1 MALSTVQYNCMLS
14 SLLPDLDLS
23 ESLANLNI
31 TGLSLDSRLVKPGH
45 LFFAVPGF
53 LQDGRDYIHS
63 SLQSGAEIVLY
74 QPDKKL
80 LPDNERI
87 VPIAN
92 LNQKISE
99 ISGRFYSYP
108 SKKLALTGIT
118 GTNGKTTCTQLLAH
132 LLSFVNGSVGVIGT
146 LGCGSITA
154 KKTDL
159 KTKGMTTPNPI
170 DIQSILADFVASNI
184 NQAVMEVSSH
194 GISQF
199 RINSLLFETAVFT
212 NLSHDHLDYHG
223 NLENYSKVKKELF
236 SMPGLKNAVINIDDT
251 FGSRIAEDLSLS
263 INKISYSLVNPEASI
278 FAEEIN
284 ISITGFT
291 AKISSP
297 WGQGELKSRL
307 IGKFNLQNLLAVVGA
322 ACSQGLNFDNVI
334 KVIPMLENIP
344 GRMEIVNDTEQRTEK
359 LIAGPVVILDF
370 AHSPDALKN
379 ALGTLRDLCSGKL
392 WCIFGCGGNRDQE
405 KRPIMGKIAAE
416 LADHVIITND
426 NPRNESPK
434 KISEQILSGIIPN
447 TKSIIILDRREAIN
461 FSIKSAMQEDVIL
474 IAGKGDES
482 YQFLGSKKFSFSDRV
497 EAKIA
502 LNNREEIL

>member
-1 MALSTVQYNCMLS
+1 M
-14 SLLPDLDLS
+14 
-23 ESLANLNI
+23 
-31 TGLSLDSRLVKPGH
+31 H
-45 LFFAVPGF
+45 
-53 LQDGRDYIHS
+53 
-63 SLQSGAEIVLY
+63 
-74 QPDKKL
+74 
-80 LPDNERI
+80 
-87 VPIAN
+87 
-92 LNQKISE
+92 
-99 ISGRFYSYP
+99 
-108 SKKLALTGIT
+108 
-118 GTNGKTTCTQLLAH
+118 
-132 LLSFVNGSVGVIGT
+132 
-146 LGCGSITA
+146 
-154 KKTDL
+154 
-159 KTKGMTTPNPI
+159 
-170 DIQSILADFVASNI
+170 
-184 NQAVMEVSSH
+184 
-194 GISQF
+194 
-199 RINSLLFETAVFT
+199 
-212 NLSHDHLDYHG
+212 
-223 NLENYSKVKKELF
+223 
-236 SMPGLKNAVINIDDT
+236 GLKNAVINIDDT
-251 FGSRIAEDLSLS
+251 VGSKIAEELSLS
-263 INKISYSLVNPEASI
+263 INKISYSLVNPKASI

-334 KVIPMLENIP
+334 KALPMLENIP

-359 LIAGPVVILDF
+359 LTAGPVVIVDF

-405 KRPIMGKIAAE
+405 KRPIMGKIASE
-416 LADHVIITND
+416 LADHIIITND
-426 NPRNESPK
+426 NPRNESQK

-482 YQFLGSKKFSFSDRV
+482 YQLLGSKRFSFSDRV